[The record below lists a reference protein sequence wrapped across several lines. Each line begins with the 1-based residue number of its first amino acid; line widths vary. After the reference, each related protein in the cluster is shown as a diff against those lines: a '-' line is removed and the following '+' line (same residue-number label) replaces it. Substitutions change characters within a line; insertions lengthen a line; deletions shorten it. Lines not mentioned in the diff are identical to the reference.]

1 MANQIFIPTN
11 LVSGISMLWLATVL
25 LGPNVH
31 AAPAGM
37 LCASTD
43 AAGRVGNEASFGQ
56 TISTTGRWIAYS
68 SVATNLVAG
77 DSGIE
82 DVFVFDRVQKK
93 NRLVSVNQDGESGD
107 SASFEPTMSGNGRWL
122 AFRSFASNLIE
133 TDGNQFGDIFL
144 TDRIKGHTTR
154 VSASSDGGDGNG
166 ESYAPAL
173 SANGR
178 WLAFASAA
186 SNLLV
191 GDDNGVDDVFLY
203 DKQRKTLSRVSA
215 GTTGA
220 VNDGNSNFP
229 SISATGRWIAFTSA
243 ADNLVGNDGNGHAD
257 IFLYDKKAASLALI
271 PGPGA
276 NGDSKSASISGNGR
290 YIAFAS
296 AASNLVN
303 GDNNG
308 KTDIF
313 VYDVK
318 KASTTRVTQGI
329 AAESNGDSAD
339 PSISANGRWIVFAS
353 SASNLVAA
361 DDNGVDDIFLY
372 DVKTRQTQLLSV
384 GGNGGSYTP
393 TISANGK
400 WAAFASEA
408 GNLIDNDDNGKRDI
422 FLRRR

>member
-1 MANQIFIPTN
+1 MAIIAFKPNFRA
-11 LVSGISMLWLATVL
+11 SGLATL
-25 LGPNVH
+25 CLATAGFYTNTP
-31 AAPAGM
+31 AAPATF
-37 LCASTD
+37 CASID
-43 AAGRVGNEASFGQ
+43 ANGAVGNEASFGQ
-56 TISTTGRWIAYS
+56 SISTTGRWVAYS
-68 SVATNLVAG
+68 SVASNLIAG

-82 DVFVFDRVQKK
+82 DVFVFDRLQKN

-107 SASFEPTMSGNGRWL
+107 SASFEPSISGNGRWL
-122 AFRSFASNLIE
+122 AFRSFASNLVV
-133 TDGNQFGDIFL
+133 TDGNPFGDIFL
-144 TDRIKGHTTR
+144 TDRIKGQTTR

-186 SNLLV
+186 NNLLA

-243 ADNLVGNDGNGHAD
+243 ADNLVGNDDNRHAD
-257 IFLYDKKAASLALI
+257 IFLYDKKTGSLALI
-271 PGPGA
+271 SGPGA
-276 NGDSKSASISGNGR
+276 NGDSKSSSISGNGR

-308 KTDIF
+308 KIDIF

-318 KASTTRVTQGI
+318 KATTTRVSQGI
-329 AAESNGDSAD
+329 AAESNGDSAN

-353 SASNLVAA
+353 SANNLVAA
-361 DDNGVDDIFLY
+361 DQNGVDDIFLF
-372 DVKTRQTQLLSV
+372 DLKTRQTQLLSV
-384 GGNGGSYTP
+384 GGNGSSYTP

-408 GNLIDNDDNGKRDI
+408 SNLIANDNNGKRDI
-422 FLRRR
+422 FLRKR